1 MHFDLVCLSHL
12 RWDFV
17 YQRPQHLMT
26 RFARDHR
33 VFYVE
38 EPVVGAAEA
47 HLDVSLRPEG
57 VRVVVPHL
65 PAGLTD
71 AQTESA
77 LRLLLGGLRREH
89 ALRDL
94 VLWYY
99 TPQALPFTVDLR
111 PATVVYD
118 CMDQLSAFR
127 GAPPQLLKNERDLFA
142 LADVVFTGG
151 RSLFE
156 EKRRYHHNIHAFPS
170 SIDKKHFAQARSG
183 VTHAADQLGI
193 TAPRVGYAGVIDER
207 LDLELLGGVAEQR
220 PDWQIVM
227 VGPVVKIDESDLPRA
242 ANLHYLGG
250 RPYADLPSYLAG
262 WDVALMPFARNEATR
277 FISPTKTPEYL
288 AAGLPVVST
297 SIRDVVHPYGELGL
311 VRIADDADAFVAAI
325 DGAMTEDPAPR
336 RLAADRFLAGQ
347 SWDLTWQRMNTQID
361 DAVRARLR
369 REVRPRTLD
378 LVHVPSGWTPVMPE
392 RRVDLARRRA
402 YAVALELATSATIA
416 GI

>member
-1 MHFDLVCLSHL
+1 MNYDLVCLSHL

-17 YQRPQHLMT
+17 YQRPQHLLT
-26 RFARDHR
+26 RFARHHR

-38 EPVVGAAEA
+38 EPVVGAERA
-47 HLDVSLRPEG
+47 HLDVSMRPEG
-57 VRVVVPHL
+57 VRVVVPHV
-65 PAGLTD
+65 PAGLTE
-71 AQTESA
+71 AATASVMRA
-77 LRLLLGGLRREH
+77 LLGDLRREH

-99 TPQALPFTVDLR
+99 TPEAMPYTVDLR

-127 GAPPQLLKNERDLFA
+127 GAPPHLLEHERDLFA

-156 EKRRYHHNIHAFPS
+156 EKRSFHHNIHAFPS
-170 SIDKKHFAQARSG
+170 SIDKRHFAQARNG
-183 VTHAADQLGI
+183 VAQAADQLGI

-207 LDLELLGGVAEQR
+207 LDLDLLRGLAERR

-227 VGPVVKIDESDLPRA
+227 VGPVVKIDEADLPRA
-242 ANLHYLGG
+242 PNLHYLGG

-297 SIRDVVHPYGELGL
+297 SIRDVVHPYGDLGL

-325 DGAMTEDPAPR
+325 EGAMAEDPAPR

-347 SWDLTWQRMNTQID
+347 SWDLTWQRMRSQID
-361 DAVRARLR
+361 TAARTRHRRDAR
-369 REVRPRTLD
+369 RGPLD
-378 LVHVPSGWTPVMPE
+378 LVHVPSGWTPMMPE
-392 RRVDLARRRA
+392 RRVDLARRKA
-402 YAVALELATSATIA
+402 YANH
-416 GI
+416 G

>member
-1 MHFDLVCLSHL
+1 MSYDLVCMSHL

-17 YQRPQHLMT
+17 YQRPQHLLT
-26 RFARDHR
+26 RFARHHR

-38 EPVVGAAEA
+38 EPIVGAERA
-47 HLDVSLRPEG
+47 HLDVSVRPEG

-65 PAGLTD
+65 PAGLTV
-71 AQTESA
+71 AETESA
-77 LRLLLGGLRREH
+77 MRALLGGLRRDH

-99 TPQALPFTVDLR
+99 TPQAMPYTVDLR

-127 GAPPQLLKNERDLFA
+127 GAPPRLLEHERELFA

-156 EKRRYHHNIHAFPS
+156 EKRRFHDNIHAFPS
-170 SIDKKHFAQARSG
+170 SIDKQHFGQARIG
-183 VTHAADQLGI
+183 VTQPGDQLGI
-193 TAPRVGYAGVIDER
+193 TAPRMGYAGVIDER
-207 LDLELLGGVAEQR
+207 LDLDLLRGLAERR

-227 VGPVVKIDESDLPRA
+227 IGPVVKIDEAELPRA

-297 SIRDVVHPYGELGL
+297 SIRDVVHPYGDLGL
-311 VRIADDADAFVAAI
+311 VRIADDPDAFVAAI
-325 DGAMTEDPAPR
+325 GEALAEDPAPR

-347 SWDLTWQRMNTQID
+347 SWDLTWQRMRSQID
-361 DAVRARLR
+361 LAVRTRHRRDARR
-369 REVRPRTLD
+369 GPLD
-378 LVHVPSGWTPVMPE
+378 LVHVPSGAPVMTE
-392 RRVDLARRRA
+392 RRVDLARRKA
-402 YAVALELATSATIA
+402 FADH
-416 GI
+416 G